1 MELKQLGSN
10 MTAIVGA
17 NSTVLF
23 SYETPVASHGPLGGM
38 RSESYM
44 PGKSKTATTER
55 HIAKF
60 FCLYGLEKKEVR
72 VVEQKV
78 IYRKLANISV
88 AAVEPYGEREQLV

>member
-10 MTAIVGA
+10 MTAIVGT

-44 PGKSKTATTER
+44 PGGGKTRTTEK
-55 HIAKF
+55 HITKF
-60 FCLYGLEKKEVR
+60 FDEYGLEKKEVR
-72 VVEQKV
+72 VVEQEV
-78 IYRKLANISV
+78 IDRKLANISV

>member
-1 MELKQLGSN
+1 MELKKLGSN

-44 PGKSKTATTER
+44 PGKSKTRTTEK
-55 HIAKF
+55 HITQF
-60 FCLYGLEKKEVR
+60 FRIYGLEKKEVR

-78 IYRKLANISV
+78 IERKLANISV
-88 AAVEPYGEREQLV
+88 AAVEPYSEGEKLV